1 MAFVDDYSI
10 NAAGDIRHTSGT
22 TRYTTLEVHRA
33 LQELADDP
41 FATGDDIVYIS
52 TFDPSSAVPA
62 AGILT
67 LQDYSTSSGPTFNFD
82 DAGIQFIYG
91 GSIEQGVAGSITR
104 YSGCAIG
111 GSYTAEPVLV
121 QNNVKLTGYWGT
133 SYSPDTATGKAVRIL
148 VKTIDAGT
156 VTDGSR
162 IRAQTRDYGNQYREA
177 STVLALG
184 ETTVT
189 PGVIQSDPFN
199 NTAIGTTAALTGITN
214 TEGFQELTINSAT
227 GLQPFYSQWTYG
239 ANSQAELYEYVKW
252 ATRDATSETLYGLNG
267 ELFRGITHYMVVDN
281 PLVASFVEPEQI
293 SWGTGATA
301 GTGQLLATDNVAAPT
316 EMWFQLLTGVVP
328 TDGETITGVSTAT
341 CDVNVTVESRPLG
354 VESVLGNYTGAYLS
368 ARGVGFVP
376 GELLVADGLTDLDG
390 VAVSP
395 PNQQSFS
402 FGGLR
407 IGKTYALVTA
417 DNGSGDTNFGQ
428 LTANGA
434 AAAIDTTFVVN
445 EVISTTSAPASGT
458 FRVDDGTQF
467 RKVAYDSYTGSTF
480 TLSTTLGY
488 AVANAAEAHITYL
501 DLLATGTSHSFSSI
515 YTGNF
520 TVVAEARDASTPGE
534 EKVPYKASAVF
545 GAGGGGTTASLAD
558 NS

>member
-1 MAFVDDYSI
+1 MAFVDDFSI
-10 NAAGDIRHTSGT
+10 NVAGDIRHTSGT

-41 FATGDDIVYIS
+41 AATGDDVVYIS
-52 TFDPSSAVPA
+52 TFNPSTAVPA
-62 AGILT
+62 AGIVT
-67 LQDYSTSSGPTFNFD
+67 LQDYSAVSGPTFNFD
-82 DAGIQFIYG
+82 DASIQFIYG
-91 GSIEQGVAGSITR
+91 GSIEQGATGSITR

-133 SYSPDTATGKAVRIL
+133 SFSPDAATGKAVRIL

-156 VTDGSR
+156 ETDGSR
-162 IRAQTRDYGNQYREA
+162 IRAQTRDFGNQYREA

-189 PGVIQSDPFN
+189 PGVIQNDPFN
-199 NTAIGTTAALTGITN
+199 NTAIGTIAALTGISN
-214 TEGFQELTINSAT
+214 TEGYQELTINTAT

-267 ELFRGITHYMVVDN
+267 ELFRGITHYIVIDT
-281 PLVASFVEPEQI
+281 PTGTFVEPEGV
-293 SWGTGATA
+293 SWGSGATA
-301 GTGQLLATDNVAAPT
+301 GTGQLLAIDSVTAGT
-316 EMWFQLLTGVVP
+316 EMWIQLLTGVAPV
-328 TDGETITGVSTAT
+328 DGLVITGVSTAT
-341 CDVNVTVESRPLG
+341 ATVNVTVQSRPLG

-376 GELLVADGLTDLDG
+376 GELLVADGLTDLDN
-390 VAVSP
+390 VSVSP
-395 PNQQSFS
+395 PNQQSWTFS
-402 FGGLR
+402 GLR

-417 DNGSGDTNFGQ
+417 DDGAGNTDFNQ

-434 AAAIDTTFVVN
+434 QVIADTTFVVN
-445 EVISTTSAPASGT
+445 ETISTTSAPASGS
-458 FRVDDGTQF
+458 FRVFDGTQY
-467 RKVAYDSYTGSTF
+467 RKVLYDSYTGSTF
-480 TLSTTLGY
+480 TLSTTLGHNISDL
-488 AVANAAEAHITYL
+488 ANAHISYL
-501 DLLATGTSHSFSSI
+501 DLLATGTSHSFTSI
-515 YTGNF
+515 YTSDF
-520 TVVAEARDASTPGE
+520 DVVAEARDASTPGE
-534 EKVPYKASAVF
+534 EKVPYKATSTF
-545 GAGGGGTTASLAD
+545 GSGGGGTAASLAD